1 MRPPVPFPRNP
12 LPQDIMIPKNEIKRM
27 PKYLKYIRTLP
38 CVICNDHTTTEAAHV
53 RFIAPCGV
61 GLKPSD
67 EFTLPLCGAHH
78 REQHRRGEELW
89 WKSKGLDPKEITE
102 GLWDIFN
109 LFENKNQAW
118 SNADIYL
125 RGIHG

>member
-1 MRPPVPFPRNP
+1 
-12 LPQDIMIPKNEIKRM
+12 MIPKNEIKRM

-89 WKSKGLDPKEITE
+89 WKSKKLDPKEITE
-102 GLWDIFN
+102 GLWNIFN
-109 LFENKNQAW
+109 LFENKAQAW